1 MSITGKNIL
10 VVDDF
15 QDIRESLSE
24 IFEDAGCQ
32 VASAENGL
40 KAIKVLKQQP
50 IDLIVSDI
58 LMPEMDGLELVKAT
72 RDTHPDMKFILISGG
87 GLHNEDFNYLEM
99 SKLLTGISTVL
110 SKPFKPEVLLNMTEE
125 LLTD

>member
-87 GLHNEDFNYLEM
+87 GRYNEDFDYLEM

-110 SKPFKPEVLLNMTEE
+110 SKPFEPEVLINMTEE